1 MNVPE
6 SLTSANTDDVL
17 AFLARRPHEN
27 VYVHWLVASHQI
39 GRGGGE
45 LFVHRDAAGRVAG
58 TCYIGPQ
65 IVPCTEPDDTIALAA
80 FVDGVR
86 RARSSRMFVGERP
99 TVARLWSRTK
109 RSFPAPV
116 AIRTSQPVYAIERA
130 RANPD
135 PSGIDVARATLA
147 ELDEIVPHSAAMIAG
162 EVGGDPHRATS
173 EFRTR
178 TARIIE
184 RGWWWRARV
193 DGRLAFMCNVGSAT
207 PYTAQ
212 LQGVWTPPGM
222 RGHGYATR
230 ALRAICAQLLVE
242 HPSLC
247 LYVNDFNAPAIAL
260 YERVGFARVGEFQTI
275 LLP

>member
-1 MNVPE
+1 VIVPE
-6 SLTSANTDDVL
+6 SLTPARTDDVL
-17 AFLARRPHEN
+17 AFLARRPYEN
-27 VYVHWLVASHQI
+27 VYVHWLVASNQI

-45 LFVHRDAAGRVAG
+45 LVFVRDAAGRVNG

-65 IVPCTEPDDTIALAA
+65 IVPCAEPDDTAALDA

-99 TVARLWSRTK
+99 AVARLWAQTGSF
-109 RSFPAPV
+109 FPAPV
-116 AIRTSQPVYAIERA
+116 AIRTSQPVYAIERVRPEA
-130 RANPD
+130 DSA
-135 PSGIDVARATLA
+135 GIDVARATLA
-147 ELDEIVPHSAAMIAG
+147 ELDELVPHSAAMIAG
-162 EVGGDPHRATS
+162 EVGGDPQRATS

-178 TARIIE
+178 TARIVD

-222 RGHGYATR
+222 RGRGYATR
-230 ALRAICAQLLVE
+230 ALAAICARLLAE

-260 YERVGFARVGEFQTI
+260 YERVGFERVGEFQTI